1 MFELGI
7 ALGRGVVSFS
17 FERTV
22 TMSKCIETKE
32 NSQRHNMKVYFLI
45 GYDFSEGTFFQLRA

>member
-1 MFELGI
+1 MGI

-17 FERTV
+17 FELTV

-45 GYDFSEGTFFQLRA
+45 GYDLSEGTFFQLRA